1 MFSCGLIAFEFFCIM
16 VGTPELVGSFCGMIA
31 DGKKAFGGLSVLQPV
46 MHWPLLKGV
55 QAPHPLQY

>member
-1 MFSCGLIAFEFFCIM
+1 M

>member
-1 MFSCGLIAFEFFCIM
+1 M
-16 VGTPELVGSFCGMIA
+16 VGTPELVGSFYGMIA